1 LTWRV
6 GIVVP
11 TLGKRPD
18 YLRHCLESIDKA
30 GSGANKPFVLL
41 VAPQGADISGY
52 ISEGLAHEITKD
64 PGLGLAAAINSGFDS
79 MPIGIEYINWL
90 GDDDMLAVGSLDLC
104 SGVLDKSKSV
114 VMVFGGCDY
123 VDPDGQVVFTNKSSS
138 LAVPLMRFG
147 PDLIPQP
154 GALFRRDAFV
164 NVGGL
169 NTAYSWAFDFDL
181 FIKLSKTGKLFY
193 INKTLSSFR
202 WHPESL
208 SVEFRSKS
216 VAEASAVRVSHL
228 PAILRPFSSLWE
240 YPVKQATLIAGNRVT
255 GIAKKKAKRP

>member
-1 LTWRV
+1 LTWKV

-18 YLRHCLESIDKA
+18 YIRLCLESIDKA
-30 GSGANKPFVLL
+30 GSGANKPFVTL
-41 VAPQGADISGY
+41 VAPQDADLSGL
-52 ISEGLAHEITKD
+52 ISEGLAHEIIKD

-90 GDDDMLAVGSLDLC
+90 GDDDMIAVGSLDLC
-104 SGVLDKSKSV
+104 SGFLDKSKSV

-138 LAVPLMRFG
+138 LAIPLMRFG
-147 PDLIPQP
+147 PDLVPQP
-154 GALFRRDAFV
+154 GALFRRDAFT

-181 FIKLSKTGKLFY
+181 FIKLAKTGKLVH
-193 INKTLSSFR
+193 IKKTLSSFR

-216 VAEASAVRVSHL
+216 VSEASAVRVSHL
-228 PAILRPFSSLWE
+228 PAILRPFSFLWE
-240 YPVKQATLIAGNRVT
+240 YLVKEATLVAGNRVT
-255 GIAKKKAKRP
+255 RIAKKKAKRS